1 MQQQD
6 NITSLPV
13 GEGPGVKAEETW
25 GTPPL
30 PLANYRVVD
39 FGTAWA
45 GPMAAQLLA
54 DLGAQVIKVE
64 SRARLDGLRLGRP
77 IVGEDIAGG
86 DRGLWPELQ
95 PVFHGINRNKLSV
108 TLNLKTAEGL
118 ALVRQLLAGSD
129 VALNNYSPGVLQRLG
144 LDYPQLRRLR
154 PDIILVSMPALGE
167 TGPLR
172 DMLAYAP
179 IIQAL
184 SGLMSVVGYDG
195 DEPLVGELQAP
206 WSDVV
211 AAIHAALAAVAA
223 LRYRNLTGQ
232 GQFIEVA
239 QLEATASLLGEAF
252 LSCQM
257 TGQVPRPQG
266 NYDPAYAPH
275 NNYPCAEPD
284 RWVAIAV
291 GSQEEWQAFCAAL
304 GRPPWTAEAR
314 FADLLTRL
322 EHRQDLDTLVSRWTQ
337 QHTAQEITDLLQAHG
352 VAAMPVMNIEDQFL
366 DPHLQERQAYLDV
379 EHPHVGA
386 EWLYGMP
393 WLLGETP
400 GGIRAPA
407 PLLGQHN
414 GYVFQELL
422 GLAADEVRRLEKVE
436 VIY

>member
-1 MQQQD
+1 MT
-6 NITSLPV
+6 TSL
-13 GEGPGVKAEETW
+13 TDN
-25 GTPPL
+25 TPL
-30 PLANYRVVD
+30 PLSRYRVVD

-64 SRARLDGLRLGRP
+64 SRARMDGLRLGRP
-77 IVGEDIAGG
+77 IVGDDIAGG

-108 TLNLKTAEGL
+108 TLNLKTEKGID
-118 ALVRQLLAGSD
+118 LVRELLARSD
-129 VALNNYSPGVLQRLG
+129 VALNNYSPGVLDRLG
-144 LDYPQLRRLR
+144 LGYEELRKLR

-172 DMLAYAP
+172 DVLAYAP

-184 SGLMSVVGYDG
+184 SGLMSVVGYSG

-211 AAIHAALAAVAA
+211 AAIHAALATVAA
-223 LRYRNLTGQ
+223 LYHRNRTGE

-239 QLEATASLLGEAF
+239 QLEATTSMLGEAF
-252 LSCQM
+252 LETQM
-257 TGQVPRPQG
+257 TGVSPTPRG
-266 NYDPAYAPH
+266 NYSAGGAPN

-291 GSQEEWQAFCAAL
+291 TSESEWQAFCKAL
-304 GRPPWTAEAR
+304 GNPAWAEEDK
-314 FADLLTRL
+314 FATVADRL
-322 EHRQDLDTLVSRWTQ
+322 ENLAELDSLVSRWTEA
-337 QHTAQEITDLLQAHG
+337 HTSQDITELLQAHG

-366 DPHLQERQAYLDV
+366 DPHLQERQAYLEV
-379 EHPHVGA
+379 EHPHVGI

-393 WLLGETP
+393 WLLGSTP
-400 GGIRAPA
+400 GGIRTHA
-407 PLLGQHN
+407 PLLGEHN
-414 GYVFQELL
+414 GWVFKELL
-422 GLAADEVRRLEKVE
+422 GLSAEDVERLADSE

>member
-1 MQQQD
+1 M
-6 NITSLPV
+6 
-13 GEGPGVKAEETW
+13 
-25 GTPPL
+25 TPPENDLTPL
-30 PLANYRVVD
+30 PLARYRVVD

-54 DLGAQVIKVE
+54 DLGAEVIKVE

-118 ALVRQLLAGSD
+118 ALARELLARSD

-144 LDYPQLRRLR
+144 LDYGELHRLR

-172 DMLAYAP
+172 DVLAYAP

-184 SGLMSVVGYDG
+184 SGLMSVVGYAR
-195 DEPLVGELQAP
+195 DEQLVGELQAP

-211 AAIHAALAAVAA
+211 AALHAALATVAA
-223 LRYRNLTGQ
+223 LRHRNHTGQ

-252 LSCQM
+252 LDCQM
-257 TGQVPRPQG
+257 SGAPPQPQG
-266 NYDPAYAPH
+266 NYHPAYAPH
-275 NNYPCAEPD
+275 NNYPCAEAD

-291 GSQEEWQAFCAAL
+291 GSNAEWQSFCAAL
-304 GRPPWTAEAR
+304 GQPEWCAESR
-314 FADLLTRL
+314 FADHQSRL
-322 EHRQDLDTLVSRWTQ
+322 QHLAELDAHVAAWTGQ
-337 QHTAQEITDLLQAHG
+337 YTAQEITDQLQAHG

-400 GGIRAPA
+400 GGIRTPA

-414 GYVFQELL
+414 EYIFQELL
-422 GLAADEVRRLEKVE
+422 GVSAAEMGRLAEAQ